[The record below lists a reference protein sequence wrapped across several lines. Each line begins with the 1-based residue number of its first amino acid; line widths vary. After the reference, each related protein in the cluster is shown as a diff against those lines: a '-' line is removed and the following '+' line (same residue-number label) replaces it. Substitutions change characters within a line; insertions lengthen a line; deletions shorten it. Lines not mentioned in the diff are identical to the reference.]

1 VSLPKAEVRRLFKR
15 RVTRIFLVITLIGLA
30 IFPIAFTINSHANS
44 PESRAAAQAQA
55 DQAYQQ
61 ATVEFQRT
69 LAECEAAK
77 ARGETGLDERYGP
90 NCGADWGPRPEYYP
104 AEQYLPYEFNFQD
117 EFAPSLAV
125 LSAILALVAFVVG
138 ASFVG
143 AEWNS
148 GGMMNLLL
156 WRPRRIPV
164 LLTKL
169 GVLLGSMLGLTVVL
183 GAAWTAA
190 FWAIGR
196 YDGNLGKLTSG
207 VWQSLGLTGA
217 RGVTMVLLAATV
229 GFCLASIGRH
239 TAMAL
244 GVGIGAVV
252 VSEIGL
258 RIAFELL
265 QVRYGDRY
273 VLSTYLVAWFD
284 KKLTITDWRACDFV
298 QGPVAC
304 TPPEYVVTWQH
315 ASVLLA
321 TVLVLSVFGALWSIR
336 RRDVA

>member
-1 VSLPKAEVRRLFKR
+1 MSLPKAEVRRLFKR
-15 RVTRIFLVITLIGLA
+15 RVTRIFLAITLVGLA
-30 IFPIAFTINSHANS
+30 IFPIAFTISSHANS
-44 PESRAAAQAQA
+44 AESRAAAQVQA

-61 ATVEFQRT
+61 ATVEFQRMVS
-69 LAECEAAK
+69 ECEAAK
-77 ARGETGLDERYGP
+77 ARGETGLDDRYGP
-90 NCGADWGPRPEYYP
+90 NCGADWGPKPEYYP
-104 AEQYLPYEFNFQD
+104 AEQFMPYEFNFQD

-125 LSAILALVAFVVG
+125 LSAILALAAFVIG

-143 AEWNS
+143 AEWS
-148 GGMMNLLL
+148 TGGMMNLLL
-156 WRPRRIPV
+156 WRPRRVPV
-164 LLTKL
+164 LVTKL
-169 GVLLGSMLGLTVVL
+169 GVLLGSILGLTAVL
-183 GAAWTAA
+183 GALWTAA
-190 FWAIGR
+190 FWSIGR
-196 YDGNLGKLTSG
+196 YDGNLGKLTAG
-207 VWQSLGLTGA
+207 VWQSLGLTGL

-265 QVRYGDRY
+265 QVRFSDRY
-273 VLSTYLVAWFD
+273 ILSTYLIAWFD
-284 KKLTITDWRACDFV
+284 KSTTITDWRACQFS
-298 QGPVAC
+298 QGSC

-315 ASVLLA
+315 ASVLLGA
-321 TVLVLSVFGALWSIR
+321 VLVLSVVGALWSIR